1 MNMESRKMDRGC
13 TKTPPP
19 HPVPVIMAL
28 PVQLSPHGTL
38 RVPSNEYVLVHRT
51 DSGNIQALQSSINEK
66 LEPRR
71 LDFNAKEDLPSTVM
85 CDDEYLPSS
94 LAEALAVDSGSEID
108 EWEDYDD
115 IDLRRILEAE
125 EVNKEEEIVPDV
137 ELLHERVPENVLTW
151 CEDFDKFTGVEEFY
165 EEQSGP
171 TI

>member
-1 MNMESRKMDRGC
+1 
-13 TKTPPP
+13 
-19 HPVPVIMAL
+19 
-28 PVQLSPHGTL
+28 
-38 RVPSNEYVLVHRT
+38 
-51 DSGNIQALQSSINEK
+51 
-66 LEPRR
+66 
-71 LDFNAKEDLPSTVM
+71 M

>member
-51 DSGNIQALQSSINEK
+51 DSGNIQ
-66 LEPRR
+66 
-71 LDFNAKEDLPSTVM
+71 M